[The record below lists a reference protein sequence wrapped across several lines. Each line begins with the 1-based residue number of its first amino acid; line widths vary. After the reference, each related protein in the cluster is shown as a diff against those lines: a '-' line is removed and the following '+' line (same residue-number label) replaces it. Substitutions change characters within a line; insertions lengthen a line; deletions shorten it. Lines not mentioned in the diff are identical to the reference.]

1 MSRNIVFNIFLTAFL
16 VLFIQILIPA
26 ITFYSLRVVPDILII
41 FICYIGFYYGR
52 FYAIIVGFILGFSQD
67 LITQLELMGA
77 MAFTKS
83 VLGFGL
89 GSLNLY
95 PNIWSRG
102 FKLFFIF
109 IVYCLHFFIFYF
121 IKFNGLKIDSLIVA
135 KIIIINS
142 LISFFMLIVID
153 KIVFDSALVKDKI

>member
-1 MSRNIVFNIFLTAFL
+1 MNKNMVTNIVLIAFL

-26 ITFYSLRVVPDILII
+26 ITFFSLRVVPDILII

-52 FYAIIVGFILGFSQD
+52 FYAIISGFILGFSQD

-77 MAFTKS
+77 MVFTKS
-83 VLGFGL
+83 ILGFGL

-95 PNIWSRG
+95 NNIWSRG

-109 IVYCLHFFIFYF
+109 IIYNLHFFIFYF
-121 IKFNGLKIDSLIVA
+121 IKFNGLKIDSLIVV

-142 LISFFMLIVID
+142 LISFLILIVID
-153 KIVFDSALVKDKI
+153 KILFNSLLIKK